1 MSTINVLIEPLSVGF
16 LSVAMLNV
24 ARFWLIRQTGYWFFL
39 PVLMVG
45 KVLLYVADAGLDL
58 LELCLDS
65 ERGNWKY
72 GLGSTTLW
80 ATALAVLI
88 PIFANIG
95 IGRGRSAKWA
105 AKLRGNLIEC
115 LMQESI
121 DTGSFVELTLETGKS
136 YVGLVVDSGIA
147 TANESDVSI
156 LPVFSGHRDGTHELR
171 LTTSYRKAIL
181 EMLEDDDDLGRL
193 ELVLGKNQIVSAR
206 RFDVG
211 IYAGRFERT
220 LP

>member
-1 MSTINVLIEPLSVGF
+1 
-16 LSVAMLNV
+16 
-24 ARFWLIRQTGYWFFL
+24 
-39 PVLMVG
+39 MVG
-45 KVLLYVADAGLDL
+45 KVLLYVAGAGLDS

-88 PIFANIG
+88 PILANVG

-105 AKLRGNLIEC
+105 AALRGNLIEC

-147 TANESDVSI
+147 TAKESDVSI
-156 LPVFSGHRDGTHELR
+156 LPVFSGYRDGTHELQ

-181 EMLEDDDDLGRL
+181 GASEDDLGQLELDLGGATEGVSKHASEDDGLGQL